1 MDDGDSLIEAAI
13 AGLGILQAH
22 DYAVE
27 EAVSRG
33 KLARLLA
40 EFDTP
45 GPAISLLTPHRKA
58 PPKARAFT
66 QFVLELLDGCA
77 PPATRSARR

>member
-13 AGLGILQAH
+13 AGAGVLQAH

-33 KLARLLA
+33 RLVRLLS

-45 GPAISLLTPHRKA
+45 GPAVSLVTPHRKA
-58 PPKARAFT
+58 PLKARAFT
-66 QFVLELLDGCA
+66 QFVIELLDA
-77 PPATRSARR
+77 